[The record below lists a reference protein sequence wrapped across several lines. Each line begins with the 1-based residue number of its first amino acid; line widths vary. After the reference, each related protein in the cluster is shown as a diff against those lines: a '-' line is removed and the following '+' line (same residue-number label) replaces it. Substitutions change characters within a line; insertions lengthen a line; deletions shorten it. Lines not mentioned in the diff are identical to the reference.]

1 MFGLEKRVML
11 FLLACIPAR
20 IILASIPCYIN
31 KKYLR
36 CYGLVLLV
44 LSLGFL
50 YLYFNNLR
58 LNAPEGGGKTWWSQ
72 YRLIHGLLYLS
83 AAIYAIQEKRTA
95 WVPLTIDVAFG
106 LGLFIQHHFI

>member
-20 IILASIPCYIN
+20 IILAIVPRYIN
-31 KKYLR
+31 KKYLHY
-36 CYGLVLLV
+36 YGVVLLTI
-44 LSLGFL
+44 SFGFL

-72 YRLIHGLLYLS
+72 YRLIHGLLYLT
-83 AAIYAIQEKRTA
+83 AAIYAIQGKRTA
-95 WVPLTIDVAFG
+95 WVPLSIDVAFG
-106 LGLFIQHHFI
+106 LGLFANHHFI

>member
-20 IILASIPCYIN
+20 IILAIIPYYIYKN
-31 KKYLR
+31 YLR
-36 CYGLVLLV
+36 YYGAVLLTI
-44 LSLGFL
+44 SFGFL
-50 YLYFNNLR
+50 YLYFNKLR
-58 LNAPEGGGKTWWSQ
+58 LNAPEGGGRTWWSQ

-95 WVPLTIDVAFG
+95 WVPLAIDVVFG
-106 LGLFIQHHFI
+106 LGLFANHHFM

>member
-1 MFGLEKRVML
+1 MTLQTRLLL

-20 IILASIPCYIN
+20 IILAIIPCYIN
-31 KKYLR
+31 FNYIR
-36 CYGLVLLV
+36 YYGFALLMV
-44 LSLGFL
+44 SLGFL

-58 LNAPEGGGKTWWSQ
+58 LNAREGGGKTWWYQ
-72 YRLIHGLLYLS
+72 HRLMHGLLYL
-83 AAIYAIQEKRTA
+83 AASIYAIQKNRLA